1 MSVPSDSGFVPRGD
15 VPALADAEIHLWHA
29 QSADAHGARAHARA
43 LLHELLGAYAGRA
56 DIEIGNGTHGKP
68 FAHSIGAIEFNLSH
82 AGEDIVFAFA
92 RGQALGVDIERLQRR
107 AMSPEI
113 ARRFFC
119 SSEADALAG
128 LPDARHQGAFL
139 RLWTHKEAVL
149 KAIGGGLS
157 FGLERLEFALDAD
170 GDVRGLRA
178 IADEA
183 GSAEDW
189 RLHSFAIDERLV
201 GCLAWHGAPRRVRA
215 FAWAP

>member
-15 VPALADAEIHLWHA
+15 VPTLADAEIHLWHA
-29 QSADAHGARAHARA
+29 QSADAHGTRAHARA
-43 LLHELLGAYAGRA
+43 LLRELLCAYSGRP

-68 FAHSIGAIEFNLSH
+68 FAHSIGDIEFNLSH

-92 RGQALGVDIERLQRR
+92 RGQALGVDIERLHRR
-107 AMSPEI
+107 AMSTPI

-119 SSEADALAG
+119 AGEADALAG
-128 LPDARHQGAFL
+128 LPESRRQTAFL

-157 FGLERLEFALDAD
+157 FGLARLEFALDAN
-170 GDVRGLRA
+170 GGVHGLRD
-178 IADEA
+178 IAGEA

-189 RLHSFAIDERLV
+189 RLHPFAIDERLV